1 MKKISVVALLLSNLL
16 LSPTTSADPNDKEL
30 LCKETLLTV
39 LSPTISNAVNGYFGS
54 PQQYGLYDAE
64 VIKIERERNGE
75 YLFNVTV
82 RVKTFTGPHNPP
94 YGIETM
100 IIAVDPARPMVIE
113 YKHQDEK

>member
-1 MKKISVVALLLSNLL
+1 MKKMISVAILLSSLL
-16 LSPTTSADPNDKEL
+16 LSPTISADPNDKEL
-30 LCKETLLTV
+30 LYMEALLTA
-39 LSPTISNAVNGYFGS
+39 LSPTISNAVNGYYGF

-64 VIKIERERNGE
+64 IIKIERERNGVF
-75 YLFNVTV
+75 LFNVTV

-100 IIAVDPARPMVIE
+100 TIAIDSAFPMVID